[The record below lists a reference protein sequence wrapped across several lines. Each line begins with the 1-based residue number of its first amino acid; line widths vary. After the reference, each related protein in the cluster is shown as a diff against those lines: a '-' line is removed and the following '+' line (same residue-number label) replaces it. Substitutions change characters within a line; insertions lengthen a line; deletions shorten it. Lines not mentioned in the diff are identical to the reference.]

1 MFRQLFSTH
10 LPPDRMAAAVGVQE
24 TSTTKLNEV
33 EWSNTDRQGFVTA
46 YHRLINTGYVIS
58 DRRNTHADMPPM
70 TNGSMNPVS
79 VQRLLP

>member
-1 MFRQLFSTH
+1 VFRQLFPTH

-46 YHRLINTGYVIS
+46 YRLINTDFVIS
-58 DRRNTHADMPPM
+58 DRRNTDADMPPM

-79 VQRLLP
+79 VQQLLP